1 MAAFFDKFANCAK
14 IQIQL
19 TIFNNQNPMQ
29 IQPNLTKSL
38 HIAYITTSH

>member
-1 MAAFFDKFANCAK
+1 MAANFDKFANCAE

-19 TIFNNQNPMQ
+19 TIFKNQNTIQ